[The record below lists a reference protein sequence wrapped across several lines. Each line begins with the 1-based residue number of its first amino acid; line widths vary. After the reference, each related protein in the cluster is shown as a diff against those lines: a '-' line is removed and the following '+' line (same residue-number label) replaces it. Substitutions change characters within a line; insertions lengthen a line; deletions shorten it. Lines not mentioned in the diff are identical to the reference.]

1 MRIRTA
7 LVMLLFLGLAGGSA
21 AKDTTAVFKTAEA
34 KHFTGTEGVELTPA
48 FYDYF
53 YAELRSELTKS
64 KLASEVIGEGE
75 AVDDADAAK
84 SVVITGTVT
93 EYKKGSAVKSALIGF
108 GAGLRSLKMDADV
121 VRRSDKQNLSVFHV
135 HVKVDPR
142 WNEKTM
148 AKFAAQQIA
157 RDMKKE
163 FAEKK

>member
-1 MRIRTA
+1 
-7 LVMLLFLGLAGGSA
+7 
-21 AKDTTAVFKTAEA
+21 
-34 KHFTGTEGVELTPA
+34 
-48 FYDYF
+48 
-53 YAELRSELTKS
+53 
-64 KLASEVIGEGE
+64 
-75 AVDDADAAK
+75 
-84 SVVITGTVT
+84 
-93 EYKKGSAVKSALIGF
+93 
-108 GAGLRSLKMDADV
+108 MDADV